1 MIDVLFVCL
10 GNICRSPMAEG
21 VFRDLVD
28 EAGLSDKIKV
38 DSAGTASYHVGEK
51 AHKGTRDVLRRNNI
65 NYDGRARQF
74 AVRDLSDFDYVLAM
88 DKSNLENI
96 QQHVTE
102 DTDAHVGLFLQ
113 EAHDA
118 GNVTTLEVPD
128 PYYTDNF
135 DRVYDLVR
143 KGSQAL
149 LKRIRDDHNL

>member
-1 MIDVLFVCL
+1 
-10 GNICRSPMAEG
+10 MAEG
-21 VFRDLVD
+21 VFRDIVND
-28 EAGLSDKIKV
+28 AGLSDKINV

-65 NYDGRARQF
+65 DYDGRARQF

-96 QQHVTE
+96 QRHVT
-102 DTDAHVGLFLQ
+102 DATDAHAGLFLQ
-113 EAHDA
+113 DAHDA
-118 GNVTTLEVPD
+118 GTVDTLEVPD

-143 KGSQAL
+143 KGSEAL
-149 LKRIRDDHNL
+149 LKRIRDEHTL